1 MSVDGGKTWT
11 KVSGDDGTSGSG
23 FITNVEDKG
32 SYYAFTYAGGTINVP
47 KYIEGLSFTYTT
59 SGEGEEAK
67 PITNGELYVQPN
79 ETFTINVASM
89 GGRWD
94 FETSTPE
101 TKATTEETETNDW
114 KVEKTT
120 DGKGLSVTAPS
131 TESSIVID
139 FTFVAADNKVT
150 EYQIKLTS
158 LNTQIDKTENENLVS
173 ALEDLGLGEKDA
185 EGNLTITPEEI
196 QKTTELNLSNQE
208 LTSLE
213 GLEVFTNLT
222 KLECSSNQITE
233 LSLEELPNLTYLD
246 CSENSLTEL
255 DLSETTSLTYL
266 NCSGNPLTTVNF
278 ESLTELETLLCNNC
292 FNNSTTRASIDE
304 NGKLDLSANT
314 KLQSVE
320 CSQNGLTQLILPDVP
335 NLTSLYCS
343 ENKLTSIDI
352 SKQTNLNVLDISS
365 NELTALDV
373 AANKELLRV
382 LTCSYN
388 ALTELDIT
396 LCTNLEAL
404 NCQGNQM
411 TKLNALHNTKLETL
425 GCGLQ
430 QTADG
435 ADQQLELILPESLM
449 TLWET
454 QWQNESANKNVT
466 VSDGTLKPGASGED
480 FGNGG
485 VY

>member
-47 KYIEGLSFTYTT
+47 KYIEGLSFTYTP

-120 DGKGLSVTAPS
+120 DGKGLSVTAPP

-213 GLEVFTNLT
+213 GVEIFT
-222 KLECSSNQITE
+222 
-233 LSLEELPNLTYLD
+233 NLTYLD

-278 ESLTELETLLCNNC
+278 ESLTELEILLCNNC

-335 NLTSLYCS
+335 NLTSLYCFD
-343 ENKLTSIDI
+343 NKLTSIDI
-352 SKQTNLNVLDISS
+352 RKQTNLNVLDISS
-365 NELTALDV
+365 NKLTALDV

-430 QTADG
+430 QTA
-435 ADQQLELILPESLM
+435 QSESRKNPDM
-449 TLWET
+449 
-454 QWQNESANKNVT
+454 ESYR
-466 VSDGTLKPGASGED
+466 GASEHQ
-480 FGNGG
+480 NGKTEI
-485 VY
+485 